1 MGSLGRIAV
10 IALAAVAVGAYA
22 SGDTVQVYAGGKLR
36 GAFEPRGQP
45 YAADAP
51 SVSVYLQRPDVKTT
65 DGRVVTG
72 FQFAGWPEGQGVR
85 VQVFVLV
92 PAKGEANAFVPE
104 GGTEPVARRQLS
116 SVLLAKGDEVVLG
129 KMQELGVEPMKVRL
143 R

>member
-1 MGSLGRIAV
+1 MGTLGRVAV
-10 IALAAVAVGAYA
+10 IALAAAAVGAYA
-22 SGDTVQVYAGGKLR
+22 SAETVQIYAGGKLR

-45 YAADAP
+45 YAADGP
-51 SVSVYLQRPDVKTT
+51 SVCVYLQRQDVKTT
-65 DGRVVTG
+65 DGRVVAG
-72 FQFAGWPEGQGVR
+72 FQFIGWQEGQGVR
-85 VQVFVLV
+85 VQVFILV

-104 GGTEPVARRQLS
+104 GKTEPVGRRQLS